1 MEVALRR
8 LLPKMLGETTF
19 EVYPHQGK
27 DELLAQL
34 PGRLRGYSHF
44 IPDDWRILVV
54 VDRDDDDCIR
64 LKGQLELT
72 ARDAD
77 LATRSSAGGTKYVV
91 LNRIAVEE
99 LEAWYFGDW
108 VAVREVYPGLP
119 ATVPN
124 KANYRN
130 PDQIRGGTWEAFE
143 RLCQKASY
151 FSGGLRKIEA
161 ASMIAPRMVP
171 ARNTSRS
178 IQVLRDAL
186 SEMLASE

>member
-1 MEVALRR
+1 M
-8 LLPKMLGETTF
+8 TTAF
-19 EVYPHQGK
+19 G
-27 DELLAQL
+27 
-34 PGRLRGYSHF
+34 
-44 IPDDWRILVV
+44 
-54 VDRDDDDCIR
+54 

-72 ARDAD
+72 ARNAG

-124 KANYRN
+124 KASYRN
-130 PDQIRGGTWEAFE
+130 PDQIRGGTFEAFE

-178 IQVLRDAL
+178 FQVLRDAL
-186 SEMLASE
+186 AEMVASD